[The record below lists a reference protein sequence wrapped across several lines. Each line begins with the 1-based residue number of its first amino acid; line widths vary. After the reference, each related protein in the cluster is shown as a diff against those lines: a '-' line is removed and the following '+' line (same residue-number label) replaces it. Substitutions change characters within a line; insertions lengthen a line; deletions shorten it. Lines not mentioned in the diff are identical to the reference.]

1 MDKALIAALA
11 AALTLVAFVPY
22 LRSMAQGHTKPHVF
36 SWVIWG
42 VNTGVAFVAV
52 LAEGGGAGAGVIGFS
67 SAITLYVA
75 VVAYLKR
82 ADVSITAVDWFFFI
96 SALIA
101 MPLWW
106 WMNDPLWAVIL
117 ITSIELLGFAPTFR
131 KCWYQPYSESIA
143 FLAILMLR
151 NALIVAALEHATFTT
166 LLFPVAMAGACLA
179 LIGIML
185 GRRLATRSK
194 G

>member
-1 MDKALIAALA
+1 M
-11 AALTLVAFVPY
+11 PY
-22 LRSMAQGHTKPHVF
+22 LRSMALGQTKPHVF

-42 VNTGVAFVAV
+42 INTGVAFVAV
-52 LAEGGGAGAGVIGFS
+52 LAEGGGAGAWVIGLS
-67 SAITLYVA
+67 SVITLYVA
-75 VVAYLKR
+75 AVAYLKR
-82 ADVSITAVDWFFFI
+82 ADVSITRLDWFFFI
-96 SALIA
+96 SALLA

-131 KCWYQPYSESIA
+131 KCWYEPYSESVA
-143 FLAILMLR
+143 FLAILTLR
-151 NALIVAALEHATFTT
+151 NALIVAALEQVTFVT

-179 LIGIML
+179 LIGMML
-185 GRRLATRSK
+185 VRRGVIRSS